1 MGQDDGK
8 CMPLLVLK
16 DTKTKRV
23 AYSFVQAKGLDPY
36 AIKFT
41 AMFLQSAG
49 YRNIVN
55 KSDGEPSIVALK
67 TKMLEQR
74 PLVNAVPRE
83 IPLDDHQANGT
94 IEVEVREAKKHVRT
108 GKLALE
114 AKLQMKLEGDDVAL
128 ALLPR
133 HQADQ
138 VNRYEVGND
147 GKTPEQRRTGKTCFR
162 VW

>member
-1 MGQDDGK
+1 
-8 CMPLLVLK
+8 
-16 DTKTKRV
+16 
-23 AYSFVQAKGLDPY
+23 
-36 AIKFT
+36 
-41 AMFLQSAG
+41 MFLQSTG

-67 TKMLEQR
+67 TKMLEQC

-83 IPLDDHQANGT
+83 IPLDDHQANGV

-114 AKLQMKLEGDDVAL
+114 SKLQMKLADDDVAL
-128 ALLPR
+128 AWLPR

-138 VNRYEVGND
+138 VNRYKLRID
-147 GKTPEQRRTGKTCFR
+147 GKPPEQRRTGTRWRKPA
-162 VW
+162 